1 MMTNGVTPIPVGR
14 PTFLDAPR
22 CTNLDELDA
31 DIAILGLPV
40 AVPYSLDYST
50 RSSLATQSIREQ
62 SLRYV
67 PGYLERYDFDF
78 GGELLAG
85 KEVRIA
91 DCGDVTIAPGR
102 WEENCRNATS
112 AVRTI
117 LSRGAMPIVLGGEHS
132 VTIPVLRAYEERGPI
147 CIVHVDA
154 HIDWR
159 DEVNGIRE
167 GLSSPM
173 RRASEMPWIKGMVQV
188 GIRGIGSARRQEFD
202 AARKYGSVLIGAEEL
217 HRVGVEGIIDR
228 IPSSER
234 YYISFDAD
242 GLDPAIAPAVM
253 GPAPGGVTYYE
264 ATNLFRAVAKKGY
277 VVGMDFVEVLPSLDV
292 HNLTSRLAVRLIL
305 NLIGALAHA
314 GRVG

>member
-1 MMTNGVTPIPVGR
+1 VATQLTPIPVGR
-14 PTFLDAPR
+14 PTFLDSPR
-22 CTNLDELDA
+22 CTDLGALDA
-31 DIAILGLPV
+31 HIAVVGLPF
-40 AVPYSLDYST
+40 AVPYNLDYSS
-50 RSSLATQSIREQ
+50 RSSTAPQAIREQ

-85 KEVRIA
+85 KDVKIV
-91 DCGDVTIAPGR
+91 DCGDVTIIPGR
-102 WEENCRNATS
+102 WDENSRNAT
-112 AVRTI
+112 AVVKAI
-117 LSRGAMPIVLGGEHS
+117 LARGAMPIVLGGEHS
-132 VTIPVLRAYEERGPI
+132 ITIPVLRAYEGRGPV

-173 RRASEMPWIKGMVQV
+173 RRASEMPWIRGMAQI
-188 GIRGIGSARRQEFD
+188 GIRGIGSARREEFD
-202 AARKYGSVLIGAEEL
+202 NARKYGSVLIGAEEL
-217 HRVGVEGIIDR
+217 HRVGVEGIMHR
-228 IPSSER
+228 VPSAER

-264 ATNLFRAVAKKGY
+264 ATNLFRAVAARGK
-277 VVGMDFVEVLPSLDV
+277 VVGLDFVEVLPSLDV

-305 NLIGALAHA
+305 NLIGALAHT
-314 GRVG
+314 GQVG